1 MSILEHDK
9 LVELEEVLDWDA
21 ARVLPE
27 IVADPAA
34 MKELEEAELFR
45 AAMEGESTPRQ
56 GFTDEVMRAI
66 PRAVRSESSRRL
78 IMLNGL
84 AAAVACFVA
93 LLSQGGLE
101 TLASGT
107 SAAVT
112 LLIATTF
119 GVGWAQVAR
128 TRFRPGL
135 ETTSTV

>member
-27 IVADPAA
+27 IVADPTT

-45 AAMEGESTPRQ
+45 AAMEGESTPRE

-66 PRAVRSESSRRL
+66 PTAARSESSRGL

-84 AAAVACFVA
+84 RRGSDV
-93 LLSQGGLE
+93 
-101 TLASGT
+101 LAPDAGRSG
-107 SAAVT
+107 AK
-112 LLIATTF
+112 
-119 GVGWAQVAR
+119 GR
-128 TRFRPGL
+128 RP
-135 ETTSTV
+135 